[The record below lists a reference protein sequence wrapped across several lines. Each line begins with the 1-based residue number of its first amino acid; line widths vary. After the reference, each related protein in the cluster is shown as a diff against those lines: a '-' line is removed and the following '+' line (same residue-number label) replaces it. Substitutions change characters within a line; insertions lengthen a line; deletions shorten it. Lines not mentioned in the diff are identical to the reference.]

1 MEWASLGFGGGPGR
15 KKPSTAGYGGTR
27 VARRRETSSGVDAPG
42 KYEYTA
48 DGHDRQVNVRAGAAS
63 NQWELR
69 PEWWDHGAVSTPAT
83 PRAVFRVSPLVVLFA
98 LFLGVCAIPVAF
110 GAPYLWLIYLVPVG
124 IVAWTLRTRTIVDAD
139 GLRVRRL
146 VGGRRVPWDALG
158 GLRVDRRNVVHAVL
172 TDGEEVALPAVRT
185 RDLHQLSVA
194 SGGRVPD
201 PTAE

>member
-1 MEWASLGFGGGPGR
+1 M
-15 KKPSTAGYGGTR
+15 
-27 VARRRETSSGVDAPG
+27 
-42 KYEYTA
+42 
-48 DGHDRQVNVRAGAAS
+48 
-63 NQWELR
+63 
-69 PEWWDHGAVSTPAT
+69 STPAT

-98 LFLGVCAIPVAF
+98 LFLAVCAIPVAF

-146 VGGRRVPWDALG
+146 VGGRRVPWDTLG

-172 TDGEEVALPAVRT
+172 TDGGEVALPAVHT

-194 SGGRVPD
+194 SGGRIPD

>member
-1 MEWASLGFGGGPGR
+1 M
-15 KKPSTAGYGGTR
+15 
-27 VARRRETSSGVDAPG
+27 
-42 KYEYTA
+42 
-48 DGHDRQVNVRAGAAS
+48 
-63 NQWELR
+63 
-69 PEWWDHGAVSTPAT
+69 STPAT

-124 IVAWTLRTRTIVDAD
+124 IVAWTLRTRTVVDAD

-146 VGGRRVPWDALG
+146 VGERRVPWDALG

-172 TDGEEVALPAVRT
+172 TDGGEVALPAVRT
-185 RDLHQLSVA
+185 RDLHQLAVA

-201 PTAE
+201 PTVE